1 MHPVKTGANA
11 KKKRT
16 VLIFVMAL
24 GVGLPPPVQ
33 AYLLDFTVASI
44 SPGGLISYGGGCPS
58 GPPLVESNLKAID
71 ASRKNDPR
79 RQLSPAITPP
89 KKNLNFPKGPL
100 IDFGSHGPAVSS
112 VWVLGVISP
121 QDATTLQGGIS
132 CPHMS
137 DGTSLLSGSFGTASV
152 TEPAHVGENSVFYV
166 AGSNFTDN
174 QKNAWLAALGLHCQT
189 DGGNFDPGCA
199 PSFASVP
206 SAFTGTK
213 VQRGNILNHFAPFTS
228 TLLLLGCGLLGL
240 AGLRYRRRRG

>member
-1 MHPVKTGANA
+1 MHPVKTGATR
-11 KKKRT
+11 KRT

-24 GVGLPPPVQ
+24 GVGSPPPAQ

-44 SPGGLISYGGGCPS
+44 SPEVLISYGGGYPS

-71 ASRKNDPR
+71 AIRKNDPR

-89 KKNLNFPKGPL
+89 KKNLNFPNGLL
-100 IDFGSHGPAVSS
+100 IDYGSHGPAVPS
-112 VWVLGVISP
+112 VWLLGCISP

-166 AGSNFTDN
+166 AGSNFTDH
-174 QKNAWLAALGLHCQT
+174 KNDAWLASSGFHRQT
-189 DGGNFDPGCA
+189 ATGNFDPGCA
-199 PSFASVP
+199 ASFASVP
-206 SAFTGTK
+206 SAFTGTMGK
-213 VQRGNILNHFAPFTS
+213 RGDILNHFAPFTS

-240 AGLRYRRRRG
+240 VGLGYRRRRG